1 MTSAAAVHT
10 NGFGLAL
17 LALRYASIAHIHSIV
32 HRALEDAVRWDL
44 LARNPAGEAP
54 GLRWCDVDL
63 EAGPLRI
70 VQTLLQ
76 TKSTVEVG
84 LPKASHG
91 RRPVSLD
98 PATVAV
104 LRAHRTRMLQD
115 RLLVGPDFTDR
126 GFVFHHPNG

>member
-1 MTSAAAVHT
+1 
-10 NGFGLAL
+10 
-17 LALRYASIAHIHSIV
+17 
-32 HRALEDAVRWDL
+32 VRWDL

-91 RRPVSLD
+91 RRPVSLT

-104 LRAHRTRMLQD
+104 LRGCRVISCSALPFCDLCQ
-115 RLLVGPDFTDR
+115 PAEQ
-126 GFVFHHPNG
+126 